1 MKRLHLLA
9 IGMLSPICT
18 FAQRDYRA
26 MPEDFYDFG
35 LEKSITEG
43 LDFLSLIYILVVIL
57 FFLVVVLPRIIAGTI
72 KTRKK
77 QKNEIKERIKFS
89 VMANRFASTSIDYI
103 EKIEKSHKIREYF
116 VANQNI
122 VLVPGG
128 SECII
133 LEYLNKENRGYVK
146 VLFEEYPDAL
156 YMQRKYLLEAS
167 QREIYYYITTA
178 EKVATINEKLCGQK
192 YAYQYKDKRY
202 YLEED
207 GYVLIPCGA
216 KFTPALDV
224 DPKEHYTPYHKVIFE
239 GFPIPLYINYV
250 QTQIIPQP
258 NK

>member
-1 MKRLHLLA
+1 MKRLHLFA
-9 IGMLSPICT
+9 IAALSYIYT
-18 FAQRDYRA
+18 FAQRDYRV

-35 LEKSITEG
+35 LEKSIAEG
-43 LDFLSLIYILVVIL
+43 LDFLTLIYVLVVIL
-57 FFLVVVLPRIIAGTI
+57 FLLVVVLPRIIAETI

-89 VMANRFASTSIDYI
+89 VMANRLAFISIDHLKKTEKYH
-103 EKIEKSHKIREYF
+103 KIEEYF
-116 VANQNI
+116 VAKQNI

-167 QREIYYYITTA
+167 QRERYYYITTA
-178 EKVATINEKLCGQK
+178 EKVATIDEKLCGRK
-192 YAYQYKDKRY
+192 NAYEYKDKRY
-202 YLEED
+202 YVEED
-207 GYVLIPCGA
+207 GFVLIPYGA

-224 DPKEHYTPYHKVIFE
+224 DPKEHYTPYDKVIFE
-239 GFPIPLYINYV
+239 GFPVPLYINYV
-250 QTQIIPQP
+250 QTQRILQP